1 MQRFPVP
8 RSAPRWLALLLL
20 GGLSA
25 CGGGSHRAVVSSGGA
40 QVYPVPGPPEDPWG
54 PYIRQASSRFDVPQ
68 RWIRTVIRQE
78 SGGREYK
85 NGQPITSDAGAMGL
99 MQLMPATYGE
109 LAARYGLGSD
119 PYEPH
124 DNIMAG
130 TGYVRQLY
138 DRYGSPAFLAAYD
151 AGPHRLDNYLA
162 GNGSLPN
169 ETVNYLASAAPN
181 LGNERPMSGPL
192 AAFAS
197 APASDRGLVPR
208 AYARNNVSRCWRD
221 PNAAYDP
228 DAPCGTAPPVEVAEA
243 PLPSAPRPA
252 ARQPQFQVAQA
263 SLPPPTPWGQ
273 SAAPAA
279 PPLVAYKQSPPP
291 QRRFSYQVARN
302 FLIPSAA
309 AATVRPAMAT
319 GRWAIQVGAFA
330 SEEQARRQAESVRV
344 LAPRELGGARAVLGT
359 TAPFGGHVLY
369 RARLLGLSAE
379 TASDACRSLQ
389 VHSQAC
395 VTVPPGG

>member
-1 MQRFPVP
+1 M
-8 RSAPRWLALLLL
+8 LLL

-25 CGGGSHRAVVSSGGA
+25 CGGGTHRAVVSSGGA
-40 QVYPVPGPPEDPWG
+40 PVYPVPGPPEDPWG

-68 RWIRTVIRQE
+68 QWIRTVIRQE

-151 AGPHRLDNYLA
+151 AGPHRLDTYLA

-181 LGNERPMSGPL
+181 LGNDRPLSGPL
-192 AAFAS
+192 AAFAH
-197 APASDRGLVPR
+197 APASRRGSVPH

-228 DAPCGTAPPVEVAEA
+228 DAPCGTAPPVEIAQA
-243 PLPSAPRPA
+243 PTPPTRP
-252 ARQPQFQVAQA
+252 ARQPATMQVAQA
-263 SLPPPTPWGQ
+263 NLPPPTPWGQ
-273 SAAPAA
+273 SAAPTATPAPVAYRQSA
-279 PPLVAYKQSPPP
+279 PPPHRST
-291 QRRFSYQVARN
+291 FQVARN

-330 SEEQARRQAESVRV
+330 SQEQARRQAESVRV
-344 LAPRELGGARAVLGT
+344 LAPRELGSARTVLGT
-359 TAPFGGHVLY
+359 TAPFGGQVLY

-379 TASDACRSLQ
+379 TASNACRSLQ